1 METPNTTSS
10 SPAFQGTGW
19 AFPPRF
25 SLDSKE
31 VALVRGEEDIR
42 QSLHILL
49 TTEQGE
55 RLMREEFGCDLH
67 RVLFDRLDTTTE
79 TYVQDLVETALLYY
93 EPRIALEEVHL
104 LPMQND
110 GNGLTL
116 ELTYTIKATNTR
128 TNQVFPFYLLEGTD
142 LSL

>member
-1 METPNTTSS
+1 M
-10 SPAFQGTGW
+10 
-19 AFPPRF
+19 
-25 SLDSKE
+25 
-31 VALVRGEEDIR
+31 VRGEEDIR